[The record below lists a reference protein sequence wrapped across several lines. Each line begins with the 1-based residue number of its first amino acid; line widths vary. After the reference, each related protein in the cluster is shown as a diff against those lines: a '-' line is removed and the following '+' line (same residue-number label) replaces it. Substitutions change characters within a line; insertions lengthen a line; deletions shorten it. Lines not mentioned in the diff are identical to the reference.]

1 MDVKIEAAPMEAGT
15 VMVTA
20 SVTAHKV
27 ITPQVIL
34 ALSSRVAS
42 SSCPSIAGTSISAVS
57 PDYTNFGG
65 LAKAA

>member
-1 MDVKIEAAPMEAGT
+1 MDVKIEAAPMEAVAEMT
-15 VMVTA
+15 TA

-27 ITPQVIL
+27 NTPQVIL

-57 PDYTNFGG
+57 PDYDFIGG
-65 LAKAA
+65 TAEAA